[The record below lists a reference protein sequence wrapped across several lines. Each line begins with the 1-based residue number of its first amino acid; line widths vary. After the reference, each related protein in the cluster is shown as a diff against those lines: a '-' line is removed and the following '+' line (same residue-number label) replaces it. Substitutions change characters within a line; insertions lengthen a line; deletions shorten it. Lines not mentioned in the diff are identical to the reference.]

1 MTITCQIFVVNFQ
14 AYTVSLATDGK
25 ASEVYKVAWWMGHYG
40 HSSPKRHK
48 AFTNNRWCAKFN
60 LGKLNY
66 KKFKASQD
74 PNEEKPTRRY
84 VDSKGKARYVGTK
97 KLKSTQLL
105 GWYTVQL
112 WAVGIP
118 QQVFI
123 LNMCA

>member
-1 MTITCQIFVVNFQ
+1 MIAMTIAYQILVVNFKCI
-14 AYTVSLATDGK
+14 SLATDRK

-60 LGKLNY
+60 LGKLNC

-74 PNEEKPTRRY
+74 PNQEKPTRRY

-97 KLKSTQLL
+97 KLKSTQRL
-105 GWYTVQL
+105 GW
-112 WAVGIP
+112 
-118 QQVFI
+118 
-123 LNMCA
+123 